1 MNELI
6 PHNEPRP
13 GLTLPGLVTAA
24 ATRRPDRRALVQGD
38 QSLSYAELDRR
49 SDVVC
54 AHLTARGIG
63 PGSIVGVWM
72 DRGLAWPTAL
82 LGILKAG
89 AAYLP
94 LDVKHPRDRV
104 EYVLG
109 DAGAALVLGSRDG
122 GAPPSDRVPFSVV
135 EDVLDIDTDAVPRP
149 TDADPSAL
157 AYILYTS
164 GTTGRPK
171 GVCVDHGNLV
181 HTLQAVAECYGL
193 VPDDR
198 VLQFSALT
206 FDVAAEEL
214 FATLIRGATVVLRDA
229 GPVPDVG
236 ELMSLVEQH
245 GVSVLNL
252 PASYWHEWVSV
263 LSEYPPSQ
271 YAQVRL
277 VVVGSEAVDAGKL
290 ATWQA
295 SVPSD
300 VRWLNAYGPTE
311 TTITATVYE
320 PHTPGSGPANQPSS
334 GVVPIGRPLPGV
346 RAYVLDASL
355 NPVAPGEPGDLFIAG
370 PGVARGYLGDRAR
383 TEASFLPDPWGE
395 PGDRMFATRD
405 RVRRTAAG
413 VLEFLGRSD
422 DQVKLRGFRIELA
435 EIEHVLR
442 THPRVTDAAVVLRED
457 RPGDQRL
464 AAYVTPTADARAGT
478 EELPA
483 HLITLMQ
490 DRLPDYMVPAN
501 LVVLDALPRN
511 ANGKVDRRALPAPP
525 APAEPRDA
533 ASAPQTGTEQRLS
546 AIWADVLGVPAIGVE
561 DDFFRLGGHS
571 LLATQMVTRVRREFR
586 VEVSLRR
593 LFDHPTLAGFAGVI
607 ERATSGGAAQSAEPI
622 PVTARPVR
630 TPLSFSQQR
639 MWFMDQLVPDNA
651 FFNVAEALRL
661 TGLVDV
667 EALQGALN
675 AIVER
680 HEVLRTCYPS
690 PVGQPHQAIV
700 PNASVPLDKVA
711 AADEEQAR
719 AIVVERIRQP
729 FDLSQG
735 PVIRAGLIQLG
746 GSDADHVLWI
756 CVHHIA
762 YDEWSN
768 NQLLQELS
776 ALYTALTTGRPAEL
790 PSLPVQYADFAMW
803 HREWIS
809 TTVREQ
815 QLGYWRKQLAG
826 SPPALP
832 LRTDLP
838 RPRRLS
844 QRGAAVTFDLGSEVT
859 AGLRSLADAQG
870 CTPYMVLLTLFGV
883 LLQRYG
889 AGEDIP
895 VATPVANR
903 TRQETE
909 ALIGLFFNTLVL
921 RLNLSGEWDFGELL
935 RRTRDVAVGA
945 YEHQDVPFEQLV
957 EELRPP
963 RDPSRNPLA
972 QVLFQLH
979 SRRPGAGELTLP
991 DVTTERFHF
1000 PWTTARLDLEW
1011 HLRETDDTCT
1021 GIVTYSTDLFA
1032 HDTVARM
1039 VDDFETLVAALLDTP
1054 DTLRTVRLAGA
1065 ATATGE
1071 DARGSGGSPSS
1082 DDENAVTV
1090 SPTAGLEDIRQSMCA
1105 VWSAVL
1111 GLNEVGLN
1119 DDFFDLGGQSLLA
1132 TQLIARIAKTFGV
1145 QIPLSELFDQST
1157 VGDLVNVV
1165 AEAKGIAAKDMS
1177 QPDAERRG
1185 ETC

>member
-1 MNELI
+1 MS
-6 PHNEPRP
+6 
-13 GLTLPGLVTAA
+13 GLVTTA
-24 ATRRPDRRALVQGD
+24 ATRWPDRLALVQGD
-38 QSLSYAELDRR
+38 QSLSYAELAQR
-49 SDVVC
+49 SDAVC
-54 AHLTARGIG
+54 AFLTAHGIG
-63 PGSIVGVWM
+63 PGSTVGVWM
-72 DRGLAWPTAL
+72 DRGPAWPTAL

-94 LDVKHPRDRV
+94 LDVKHPQDRLK
-104 EYVLG
+104 YILS
-109 DAGAALVLGSRDG
+109 DAGATFILVSRDR
-122 GAPPSDRVPFSVV
+122 GAPPSDRVPFAVV
-135 EDVLDIDTDAVPRP
+135 EEVLDASTDAMPRP
-149 TDADPSAL
+149 TDADLSAL

-214 FATLIRGATVVLRDA
+214 FATLIQGATVVLRDA
-229 GPVPDVG
+229 GPMPDVG

-263 LSEYPPSQ
+263 LPEYPPSR
-271 YAQVRL
+271 YDRLRL

-295 SVPSD
+295 AAPAH

-320 PHTPGSGPANQPSS
+320 PHAPSS
-334 GVVPIGRPLPGV
+334 VPAHRPSGGVVPIGRPLPGV

-355 NPVAPGEPGDLFIAG
+355 NPVQPGVPGDLYIAG
-370 PGVARGYLGDRAR
+370 PGVARGYLGDPAR

-405 RVRRTAAG
+405 RVRRTAEG

-442 THPRVTDAAVVLRED
+442 THPRVTDAAAVLRED
-457 RPGDQRL
+457 RPGDRRL
-464 AAYVTPTADARAGT
+464 AGYVTSRADAGAEAG
-478 EELPA
+478 ELSA
-483 HLITLMQ
+483 QLVTLMR
-490 DRLPDYMVPAN
+490 DRLPDYMVPAS

-511 ANGKVDRRALPAPP
+511 ANGKVDRHALPVPP
-525 APAEPRDA
+525 ASVEPRDA
-533 ASAPQTGTEQRLS
+533 ASVPRTRTEQRLS
-546 AIWADVLGVPAIGVE
+546 AIWSDVLGTPAVGVE
-561 DDFFRLGGHS
+561 DDFFHLGGHS

-586 VEVSLRR
+586 VEVTLRR

-607 ERATSGGAAQSAEPI
+607 ERAPADGTAPSAEPI
-622 PVTARPVR
+622 PVTERPAR
-630 TPLSFSQQR
+630 TPLSFSQHR

-661 TGLVDV
+661 TGPVDV
-667 EALQGALN
+667 EALQGALS

-690 PVGQPHQAIV
+690 PGGQPHQVIV
-700 PNASVPLDKVA
+700 ANASVPLDKVA
-711 AADEEQAR
+711 AGDEEQAR
-719 AIVVERIRQP
+719 AVVVERIRQP

-735 PVIRAGLIQLG
+735 PVIRAGLIQLE

-756 CVHHIA
+756 CIHHIA

-776 ALYTALTTGRPAEL
+776 ALYTTLTTGRTMQL

-803 HREWIS
+803 HREWVS
-809 TTVREQ
+809 ATVREH
-815 QLGYWRKQLAG
+815 QLGYWRRQLAG
-826 SPPALP
+826 SPPSLP

-838 RPRRLS
+838 RPRRPS
-844 QRGAAVTFDLGSEVT
+844 QRGAAVTFDLGLEVT
-859 AGLRSLADAQG
+859 AGLRRLADAQG
-870 CTPYMVLLTLFGV
+870 CTPYMVLLTVFGV

-889 AGEDIP
+889 AGDDIP

-903 TRQETE
+903 NRQETE
-909 ALIGLFFNTLVL
+909 PLIGLFFNTLVL
-921 RLNLSGEWDFGELL
+921 RLDLSGEPDLGELL
-935 RRTRDVAVGA
+935 RRTKDVAVGA

-957 EELRPP
+957 EELRQP

-979 SRRPGAGELTLP
+979 NRRPGAGELTLP
-991 DVTTERFHF
+991 DVTAERFHF

-1011 HLRETDDTCT
+1011 HLRETGDTFT
-1021 GIVTYSTDLFA
+1021 GIVNYATDLFA

-1039 VDDFETLVAALLDTP
+1039 VDDFETLVAAVLDAP
-1054 DTLRTVRLAGA
+1054 DTLCTVRLAGA
-1065 ATATGE
+1065 ATATNGNA
-1071 DARGSGGSPSS
+1071 DRSGGSRSS
-1082 DDENAVTV
+1082 QDETTATV
-1090 SPTAGLEDIRQSMCA
+1090 SPPTVGLEEIRQRMCT

-1111 GLNEVGLN
+1111 GLDEVGLN

-1132 TQLIARIAKTFGV
+1132 TQLIARIAEAFGV
-1145 QIPLSELFDQST
+1145 RIPLSELFDQST

-1165 AEAKGIAAKDMS
+1165 AEAKGIAAEDTS
-1177 QPDAERRG
+1177 QLVAELRG

>member
-1 MNELI
+1 MNGPLRTE
-6 PHNEPRP
+6 RRSD
-13 GLTLPGLVTAA
+13 LTLTGLVTVAA
-24 ATRRPDRRALVQGD
+24 RRWPDRLALVQGE
-38 QSLSYAELDRR
+38 QSLSYAELERR
-49 SDVVC
+49 SDSVC

-63 PGSIVGVWM
+63 AGSTVGVWM
-72 DRGLAWPTAL
+72 DRGPAWPTAL

-94 LDVKHPRDRV
+94 LDVSHPRERV
-104 EYVLG
+104 EYTLG
-109 DAGAALVLGSRDG
+109 DAGAALVLGDHRRES
-122 GAPPSDRVPFSVV
+122 PPSDRVPFAVV
-135 EDVLDIDTDAVPRP
+135 EDLLDVAEEAEPRP
-149 TDADPSAL
+149 VDADPSAL

-181 HTLQAVAECYGL
+181 HTLRAVAACYEL
-193 VPDDR
+193 APDDR

-214 FATLIRGATVVLRDA
+214 FATLISGATVVLRDA
-229 GPVPDVG
+229 GPTPDVG
-236 ELMSLVEQH
+236 ELMSLVERH
-245 GVSVLNL
+245 DVSVLNL

-263 LSEYPPSQ
+263 LNDYPPSR
-271 YAQVRL
+271 YTRLRL
-277 VVVGSEAVDAGKL
+277 VVVGSEAVDAGRL

-295 SVPSD
+295 AAPAR

-320 PHTPGSGPANQPSS
+320 PPAPASVPARRSSG

-355 NPVAPGEPGDLFIAG
+355 NPVAPGAPGELYIAG
-370 PGVARGYLGDRAR
+370 PGVTRGYLGDRAR
-383 TEASFLPDPWGE
+383 TEESFLPDPWGE
-395 PGDRMFATRD
+395 PGERMFATRD
-405 RVRRTAAG
+405 RVRCMAG
-413 VLEFLGRSD
+413 GVIEFLGRSD

-442 THPRVTDAAVVLRED
+442 THPSVTDAAVVLRED

-464 AAYVTPTADARAGT
+464 AGYVTSTADAGGRS
-478 EELPA
+478 EELRA
-483 HLITLMQ
+483 QLDALLR
-490 DRLPDYMVPAN
+490 DRLPGYMVPAH
-501 LVVLDALPRN
+501 LVVLDRMPRS
-511 ANGKVDRRALPAPP
+511 ASGKVDRRSLPVPAPG
-525 APAEPRDA
+525 EPREA
-533 ASAPQTGTEQRLS
+533 VPEPRTRTEQRLR
-546 AIWADVLGVPAIGVE
+546 AIWAEVLGTPVIGVE

-586 VEVSLRR
+586 VEVTLRR
-593 LFDHPTLAGFAGVI
+593 LFENPTLAGFAGVI
-607 ERATSGGAAQSAEPI
+607 ERAAADGTAQAAAPI
-622 PVTARPVR
+622 PVTERAARI
-630 TPLSFSQQR
+630 PLSYSQQR

-661 TGLVDV
+661 RGPVDV
-667 EALQGALN
+667 EALQGALT

-690 PVGQPHQAIV
+690 PGGHPHQVIV
-700 PNASVPLDKVA
+700 ADVSVPLDKVA

-719 AIVVERIRQP
+719 AVVVERIRQP

-735 PVIRAGLIQLG
+735 PVIRAGLVQME
-746 GSDADHVLWI
+746 GSDTDHVLWI

-768 NQLLQELS
+768 NQLLSELS
-776 ALYTALTTGRPAEL
+776 AIYTASTTGGTVAL
-790 PSLPVQYADFAMW
+790 PPLPVQYADFALW
-803 HREWIS
+803 HRDWVS

-826 SPPALP
+826 APPALGLP
-832 LRTDLP
+832 TDLP

-844 QRGAAVTFDLGSEVT
+844 QRGAAVTFDLGPDVT
-859 AGLRSLADAQG
+859 TGLRRLAEAHG
-870 CTPYMVLLTLFGV
+870 CTPYMVLLTLFGI

-889 AGEDIP
+889 AGDDIP

-921 RLNLSGEWDFGELL
+921 RLDLSGDPEFDALL
-935 RRTRDVAVGA
+935 RRTKDVAVGA
-945 YEHQDVPFEQLV
+945 YEHQEVPFEQLV

-963 RDPSRNPLA
+963 RDPSRNPLT

-979 SRRPGAGELTLP
+979 SRRPGAGDLALP
-991 DVTTERFHF
+991 GITAEPFPF

-1011 HLRETDDTCT
+1011 HLRETEETFT
-1021 GIVTYSTDLFA
+1021 GIVTYATDLYT
-1032 HDTVARM
+1032 HDTAARM
-1039 VDDFETLVAALLDTP
+1039 VADFETLAAAVLHAP
-1054 DTLRTVRLAGA
+1054 ETLRTVRLDGA
-1065 ATATGE
+1065 VTGTGATAG
-1071 DARGSGGSPSS
+1071 GCGSPPAEKNTDS
-1082 DDENAVTV
+1082 V
-1090 SPTAGLEDIRQSMCA
+1090 SALSGPDGIRQRMCA
-1105 VWSAVL
+1105 LWGAVL
-1111 GLNEVGLN
+1111 EQEQVGVD

-1132 TQLIARIAKTFGV
+1132 TQLIARIAETFGV
-1145 QIPLSELFDQST
+1145 RIPLSELFDRST
-1157 VGDLVNVV
+1157 VGELADLI
-1165 AEAKGIAAKDMS
+1165 AETQGIADEDMS
-1177 QPDAERRG
+1177 RSDTERRG